1 MANLEH
7 IFLIAEILETDE
19 ITKIL
24 GFFAENMEFEGP
36 FRAANI
42 ESMLELAEIV
52 DGYSLDLRS
61 RYHLSCAPV
70 SMNSPYIESV
80 FHRYLRSLE
89 RDEPVRYIP
98 PRDLPPYAHTNE
110 ELLNAEDRVKEV
122 SLYLWL
128 SFKFRESFPDT
139 EEALESRIRLNRFI
153 EHSLQHGNFVKSC
166 RRCGRELDFSY
177 RFSICEECY
186 RKKRFGGYG
195 PRDTDDEKRGT
206 RERRGKNR
214 RTKRER

>member
-1 MANLEH
+1 
-7 IFLIAEILETDE
+7 
-19 ITKIL
+19 
-24 GFFAENMEFEGP
+24 
-36 FRAANI
+36 
-42 ESMLELAEIV
+42 
-52 DGYSLDLRS
+52 
-61 RYHLSCAPV
+61 
-70 SMNSPYIESV
+70 MNSPYIESV

-128 SFKFRESFPDT
+128 SFKFGESFPDT

-166 RRCGRELDFSY
+166 RRCGKELDFSF
-177 RFSICEECY
+177 RFGICEECY
-186 RKKRFGGYG
+186 RKKRFEGYG
-195 PRDTDDEKRGT
+195 QRDTDNEKRGT